1 MNRPRSSISAVEYL
15 RILYAIPITTNSSPM
30 FQENNFITEKV
41 LLRYGYE
48 FAEKPL
54 FMLRTGLY
62 TASRYEV
69 KLEYIA
75 S

>member
-1 MNRPRSSISAVEYL
+1 
-15 RILYAIPITTNSSPM
+15 M